1 MGGLSR
7 KFVKIQEIRD
17 NGVEPLIVDA
27 GDLFFSTKN
36 IDTKN
41 KNSEMFRARS
51 IINGYSKI
59 GYDVINI
66 GHYEVLNGL
75 PFLKE
80 IVKNSDIPFVSAN
93 LKDPNA
99 DTLIFNPYQIVT
111 RGNLDIGVLGVTNL
125 LPDTTKSM
133 SADDYIQSCIK
144 YSKELSEKVD
154 IVVALVN
161 ATRSDQS
168 KLAEQL
174 PDVDFIVTSG
184 STNMSRPNSSQKE
197 GGPFLYS
204 CGKQGK
210 YLLSLD
216 VKINDASSPFVD
228 VSAEEKKIKNINK
241 RFERLQKKDPDKKL
255 EEIYADQQNVLNL
268 IRKYRDDI
276 QASESLISSASNT
289 IKFQTTPLN
298 KKTGE
303 DKELLSFVTS
313 AVKTCNSL
321 APPQA
326 KRSSKSG
333 KRKKNPDPHA
343 GHNH

>member
-41 KNSEMFRARS
+41 KKSELFRARS
-51 IINGYSKI
+51 IMNGFSKI

-80 IVKNSDIPFVSAN
+80 IVKNSDISFVSAN
-93 LKDPNA
+93 LKDPSA

-326 KRSSKSG
+326 KRSPKSG
-333 KRKKNPDPHA
+333 KRKKNSDPHA